1 MSSEEYFDW
10 ADDVE
15 EMMEQQEHA
24 AAQAALSSL
33 GEDGFP
39 SASGDSSE
47 SEELSAMST
56 PATMISMDFLEP
68 ELCDDHVEVGILENA
83 LDLAFPKDQCTY
95 EKPLESDGPF
105 GWLDPDSW
113 DADTLREYFLAT
125 DGLDEV
131 EECEM
136 VESAIPATNS
146 QQEADTGVAA
156 FVYPYHHLNFYN
168 CPVEHR
174 SNTPAAISMWVAVH
188 AKKLG
193 QAVEEIELYRGVNRK
208 HVIASQAG
216 KHVDAVAYD
225 GPQDVLDNFSGSAL
239 VERLGGH
246 CRKVYQPYGNWVLE
260 EPSPD
265 EERPSCTDDEPCF
278 LHGWNN
284 SGPPFPCHSSEVAN
298 TTNINDDGRLHEST
312 VNHEK
317 QNVNHEKPLVRM
329 SPLWQYES
337 ADGEVNWPAPPRC
350 EFSKHKHHANKPE
363 HPDVVVEIRV
373 SSFKVLKSL
382 KSSLRVA
389 AEAEAAIPA
398 NVADQA
404 RAAIF
409 GNSAIQSSTS
419 SNTAEQP
426 ALQQAESQAEATGPE
441 QSESSHSEKQ
451 ESSQSVSEQRQ
462 SSDPG
467 AELVEGTQSPEH
479 EESAEEAV
487 DEARQETERE
497 GQQEEETERPEQYE
511 RPQSRIGHRDDGYNT
526 PERSKGRFAVYDA
539 DTSSPEPSP
548 TPGCRSSVNGGYRS
562 VSNETLASIGEES
575 EEESEELEGDDEE
588 DFHDHIEVE
597 PHGEVADEE
606 MIEDEVNEESSED
619 IEEDPEEVIGEV
631 YEESVD
637 QDSNGADSIHEDPSH
652 IELGQEEQ
660 TSADISSLEIPV
672 QDVSCNSQTSNEDSE
687 TDDAYFYSSSNTEAT
702 TPELLSS
709 SVDDASWV
717 DEAVDDAEEQKRI
730 LADRIELT
738 EHIIEVPSID
748 QILATLRQSYL
759 STIIITPPD
768 DKIYEVEQLS
778 PITAGIESD
787 YLPTI
792 TVTPPEDSIDELEQL
807 SPTTTEIEF
816 EALAIEPVTAFD
828 DLLTEALKQIMGNDV
843 LKKVEPEISTRTN
856 TDPRP
861 LHDGFIRATSGK
873 TISTTVSTPL
883 RAESSGENQA
893 NHIEYE
899 NLENIPLRPSFNDF
913 LFGTSTIAIGH
924 KAMELGKSVYQ
935 KFWKW

>member
-1 MSSEEYFDW
+1 MNSEEYFDW

-15 EMMEQQEHA
+15 EMVEQQERA
-24 AAQAALSSL
+24 AAQAAL
-33 GEDGFP
+33 GPVPEDALP

-47 SEELSAMST
+47 SEELSAITS
-56 PATMISMDFLEP
+56 PATTISMGFPEP
-68 ELCDDHVEVGILENA
+68 ELCDDEVDAGRLEEA
-83 LDLAFPKDQCTY
+83 LDLAFPRDQCVY
-95 EKPLESDGPF
+95 QKLSESDGPF

-113 DADTLREYFLAT
+113 DSDTLREYFLAT
-125 DGLDEV
+125 ETSDEV
-131 EECEM
+131 GECEM
-136 VESAIPATNS
+136 TKSAIPATHS
-146 QQEADTGVAA
+146 QQEADTGVVDS
-156 FVYPYHHLNFYN
+156 VYPYHHLNFYN

-225 GPQDVLDNFSGSAL
+225 GPKDVLDNFSGSAL
-239 VERLGGH
+239 VERLSGH

-312 VNHEK
+312 VK
-317 QNVNHEKPLVRM
+317 HEKPLIKM

-363 HPDVVVEIRV
+363 HPDVVVETRV

-389 AEAEAAIPA
+389 AEARASIPA

-426 ALQQAESQAEATGPE
+426 ALQQTESGADVAGPE
-441 QSESSHSEKQ
+441 QSASSHSEPQ

-467 AELVEGTQSPEH
+467 AELVEGMQSPEH

-526 PERSKGRFAVYDA
+526 PERSKSRFTVYDS

-548 TPGCRSSVNGGYRS
+548 TPGCRSSVNGGYRG

-575 EEESEELEGDDEE
+575 EEESEKLGGDDEE
-588 DFHDHIEVE
+588 DSDEHVE
-597 PHGEVADEE
+597 AEPYEE
-606 MIEDEVNEESSED
+606 IVEDEMNEESSED
-619 IEEDPEEVIGEV
+619 IEEDPEKGAGEM

-637 QDSNGADSIHEDPSH
+637 QDSDQADPIHEDPSH

-660 TSADISSLEIPV
+660 TSADINSLEIPV
-672 QDVSCNSQTSNEDSE
+672 QDVPCNQQTLDEESE
-687 TDDAYFYSSSNTEAT
+687 TDDAYFYSSSSTEAAM
-702 TPELLSS
+702 PVSVSS

-717 DEAVDDAEEQKRI
+717 DEATDEAEEQKRI
-730 LADRIELT
+730 FDDQRELT
-738 EHIIEVPSID
+738 ERGIEIPSID
-748 QILATLRQSYL
+748 QILATLRRSYL
-759 STIIITPPD
+759 PTIIVTPPKD
-768 DKIYEVEQLS
+768 NIDELEQLS
-778 PITAGIESD
+778 PMTADIESD

-792 TVTPPEDSIDELEQL
+792 TITPPEDSIDELEQL
-807 SPTTTEIEF
+807 SPMTGRTEPESPV
-816 EALAIEPVTAFD
+816 IEPVTAFD
-828 DLLTEALKQIMGNDV
+828 DLLTEALKQIMNNDV
-843 LKKVEPEISTRTN
+843 LEKVEPDISTGPKTA
-856 TDPRP
+856 PRS
-861 LHDGFIRATSGK
+861 LHDGFVRATTGRR
-873 TISTTVSTPL
+873 TSTTVSTPL
-883 RAESSGENQA
+883 DDAETSRGNQR
-893 NHIEYE
+893 NHVEYE
-899 NLENIPLRPSFNDF
+899 NLEDIPLKPSFDDF

-935 KFWKW
+935 KFLKW

>member
-1 MSSEEYFDW
+1 MNSEEYFDW

-15 EMMEQQEHA
+15 EMVEQQERA
-24 AAQAALSSL
+24 AAQAAL
-33 GEDGFP
+33 GPVPEDALP

-47 SEELSAMST
+47 SEELSAITS
-56 PATMISMDFLEP
+56 PATTISMGFPEP
-68 ELCDDHVEVGILENA
+68 ELCDDEVDAGRLEEA
-83 LDLAFPKDQCTY
+83 LDLAFPRDQCVY
-95 EKPLESDGPF
+95 QKLSESDGPF

-113 DADTLREYFLAT
+113 DSDTLREYFLAT
-125 DGLDEV
+125 ETSDEV
-131 EECEM
+131 GECEM
-136 VESAIPATNS
+136 TKSAIPATHS
-146 QQEADTGVAA
+146 QQEADTGVVDS
-156 FVYPYHHLNFYN
+156 VYPYHHLNFYN

-225 GPQDVLDNFSGSAL
+225 GPKDVLDNFSGSAL
-239 VERLGGH
+239 AERLSGH

-284 SGPPFPCHSSEVAN
+284 SGPPFPCHPSEVAN

-317 QNVNHEKPLVRM
+317 PNVNREKPLVRM

-337 ADGEVNWPAPPRC
+337 GDGEISWDDPPRVYI
-350 EFSKHKHHANKPE
+350 SIHKHHANKPE
-363 HPDVVVEIRV
+363 HPDVVIQTRV
-373 SSFKVLKSL
+373 SSFKAFESL
-382 KSSLRVA
+382 ESSLGLPDEPVA
-389 AEAEAAIPA
+389 NTSASVTNQAWAAISGNSTDQSSASP
-398 NVADQA
+398 VTADQP
-404 RAAIF
+404 
-409 GNSAIQSSTS
+409 AIQQTESPAEIAGSEQSASSQNEAQSSLQSGSEQEETS
-419 SNTAEQP
+419 SPGLEAVNHTELP
-426 ALQQAESQAEATGPE
+426 ADE
-441 QSESSHSEKQ
+441 QSEDEVQGQAQ
-451 ESSQSVSEQRQ
+451 E
-462 SSDPG
+462 G
-467 AELVEGTQSPEH
+467 A
-479 EESAEEAV
+479 
-487 DEARQETERE
+487 QEVTED
-497 GQQEEETERPEQYE
+497 ERPEQYE

-526 PERSKGRFAVYDA
+526 PERCKGRLAIYDD

-548 TPGCRSSVNGGYRS
+548 TPGCRSSADGGYGS
-562 VSNETLASIGEES
+562 VSNETLASIEEES
-575 EEESEELEGDDEE
+575 EEESEKLEGDDEE
-588 DFHDHIEVE
+588 DSDEHIEAE
-597 PHGEVADEE
+597 PYEE
-606 MIEDEVNEESSED
+606 IEDEMNEESSED
-619 IEEDPEEVIGEV
+619 IEEDPEEGAGEM

-637 QDSNGADSIHEDPSH
+637 QDSDQADPIHEDPSH

-672 QDVSCNSQTSNEDSE
+672 QDASCNSQTSNEDSE

-709 SVDDASWV
+709 SVDDASWL
-717 DEAVDDAEEQKRI
+717 DEAIDEAEEQKRI
-730 LADRIELT
+730 LADRIELI

-759 STIIITPPD
+759 PTIIITPPD

-792 TVTPPEDSIDELEQL
+792 TATPPENSIDELEQL
-807 SPTTTEIEF
+807 SPTTAEIES
-816 EALAIEPVTAFD
+816 EALVIEPVTAFD
-828 DLLTEALKQIMGNDV
+828 DLLTEALKQIMGSDV
-843 LKKVEPEISTRTN
+843 LKKVEPEMSTRTN
-856 TDPRP
+856 TAPRP
-861 LHDGFIRATSGK
+861 LHDGFIRATTGK
-873 TISTTVSTPL
+873 TISITVSTPL
-883 RAESSGENQA
+883 DDAETSRENQR

-899 NLENIPLRPSFNDF
+899 NLEDIPLKPSFNDF

-935 KFWKW
+935 KFLKW